1 MTNFET
7 KFPGLRWMLAA
18 TAAICVIAGIW
29 GVVSAVSLGSGFAE
43 MTAAANPLVCLLG
56 VLGVVYL
63 SVAAACAVACVL
75 LLMWLAYGAFLL
87 IRYFVRRRRDSGH

>member
-7 KFPGLRWMLAA
+7 KFPGLKGMLAA
-18 TAAICVIAGIW
+18 SVVICVIAGIW
-29 GVVSAVSLGSGFAE
+29 GVASVVSLGSGFAE

-87 IRYFVRRRRDSGH
+87 IRYFVRRRRDSGR

>member
-7 KFPGLRWMLAA
+7 KFPGLKGMLAA
-18 TAAICVIAGIW
+18 SAAICVMAGIW

-75 LLMWLAYGAFLL
+75 LFMWLAYGAFLL
-87 IRYFVRRRRDSGH
+87 IRYFVRRRDSGH

>member
-1 MTNFET
+1 MMNFET
-7 KFPGLRWMLAA
+7 KFPGLKGMLAA
-18 TAAICVIAGIW
+18 SAVVCVIAGIW

-75 LLMWLAYGAFLL
+75 VLMWLAYGAFLL
-87 IRYFVRRRRDSGH
+87 IRHFVRRRGSGH

>member
-1 MTNFET
+1 MMDVKTR
-7 KFPGLRWMLAA
+7 FPGLKGMLAA

-29 GVVSAVSLGSGFAE
+29 GVASAVSLGSGFAE

-63 SVAAACAVACVL
+63 FVAAACAVACAL
-75 LLMWLAYGAFLL
+75 FLMWLAYGAFLL
-87 IRYFVRRRRDSGH
+87 IRHFVRRWDSGR